1 MYDTF
6 AFQSRIEQSKVW
18 KAHLLAKLGQRVY
31 SSADS
36 SQMEE
41 IRELGHP
48 FPVHGLLPSGTVHK
62 NTQLYMTKNN
72 HFKPHHVREKA
83 KYKQQGSIA

>member
-6 AFQSRIEQSKVW
+6 AFQSRIEQRKVW

-41 IRELGHP
+41 MRELGHAISGARAPP
-48 FPVHGLLPSGTVHK
+48 FRYC
-62 NTQLYMTKNN
+62 TQKHNST
-72 HFKPHHVREKA
+72 
-83 KYKQQGSIA
+83 